1 MALHKRLVTT
11 FYQNNKHEYRLK
23 LIKRGGNPQV
33 GIASLDL
40 KKGKWRTGKKQFY
53 MSIEEWNCFMAK
65 IAYFNDDAQ
74 RGNLVFEYLLG

>member
-1 MALHKRLVTT
+1 MMAVPKRLVTT
-11 FYQNNKHEYRLK
+11 FYQNKKHEYRLK
-23 LIKRGGNPQV
+23 LIKRAGNPQV

-65 IAYFNDDAQ
+65 IASFTENAQ
-74 RGNLVFEYLLG
+74 SGKFSS